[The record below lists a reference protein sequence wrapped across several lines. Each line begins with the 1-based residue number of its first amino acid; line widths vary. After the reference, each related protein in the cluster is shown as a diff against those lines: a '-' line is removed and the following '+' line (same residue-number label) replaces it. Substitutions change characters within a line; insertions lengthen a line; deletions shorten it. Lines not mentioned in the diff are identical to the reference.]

1 MCFLIHMHNTQKKL
15 INIVKQGFD
24 AYRFYIPMISF
35 FLPMD
40 QFFLWG
46 GLACVFIVL
55 DIKSFKNVILYR
67 KNWVLY
73 IFTFLMTFLAWI
85 NQNTL
90 GLIGSFFLILVTIY
104 TTYLRMRLTRKR
116 FEILSIILGLGSM
129 VSLYYTTIDFYNT
142 SSYQLYQFFMQYM
155 TLNYRFISG
164 IAEGIRSSST
174 YINPNFYAHISA
186 FIALLALYQ
195 ILIRLRKVIKDPI
208 NQITLILFYG
218 LVIEVNLIALS
229 LSQSRSSFIGLLIG
243 TLFLLWA
250 LDRKGFFLGFL
261 VLSIYLIQDNQWL
274 LQTFPRI
281 ENIDLSAEV
290 RIDLYL
296 TAIQEIKLNPLFGKG
311 LYTMPLVIENYG
323 LAYQIHAHNLFLEAL
338 LSSGVVGTLLLGYH
352 FIIPLIK
359 PFQLWI
365 QSDHPYVP
373 LVIGIAALEVATGF
387 TDAVIVF
394 PQTFLLISLVFF
406 SVEVDHETL

>member
-1 MCFLIHMHNTQKKL
+1 
-15 INIVKQGFD
+15 
-24 AYRFYIPMISF
+24 
-35 FLPMD
+35 
-40 QFFLWG
+40 
-46 GLACVFIVL
+46 
-55 DIKSFKNVILYR
+55 
-67 KNWVLY
+67 
-73 IFTFLMTFLAWI
+73 
-85 NQNTL
+85 
-90 GLIGSFFLILVTIY
+90 
-104 TTYLRMRLTRKR
+104 
-116 FEILSIILGLGSM
+116 
-129 VSLYYTTIDFYNT
+129 
-142 SSYQLYQFFMQYM
+142 M

-195 ILIRLRKVIKDPI
+195 ILIRLRKVFKDPI

-323 LAYQIHAHNLFLEAL
+323 LEYQIHAHNLFLEAL
-338 LSSGVVGTLLLGYH
+338 LSSGVVGTILLGYH
-352 FIIPLIK
+352 FITPLIK
-359 PFQLWI
+359 PFQHWI
-365 QSDHPYVP
+365 HSDHPYVP
-373 LVIGIAALEVATGF
+373 LVIGIAALEIATGF

-406 SVEVDHETL
+406 SVEVEYETL